1 MVHTRFRSRVFYSI
15 LCTARNFRRIVMT
28 VNDRIQLI
36 RFYARFVIAIVSM
49 AIFSYIVHMMLTAS
63 DELATSSK
71 DLLNI
76 LIGAFI
82 PILAGIAKF
91 YFESGGDLHQEEE
104 KNVIPPPTNST
115 PEKGEGD
122 EPSFTN

>member
-1 MVHTRFRSRVFYSI
+1 MS
-15 LCTARNFRRIVMT
+15 
-28 VNDRIQLI
+28 VNDNIQLV
-36 RFYARFVIAIVSM
+36 RFYARFAIALVAM

-104 KNVIPPPTNST
+104 KNILPPPTKPT
-115 PEKGEGD
+115 YAKGETDDSG
-122 EPSFTN
+122 FTD